1 MRQIAIEKCYAA
13 VIFAIAIAGLPGFVV
28 ESKAV
33 AQATAT
39 PPTENLPAYNPKPL
53 GTGYAVLIDYF
64 NQPELAERVQQAL
77 RKDVGLVSY
86 GQRPYLLAL
95 HTSNQ
100 KDATD
105 TLKALS
111 DRGFWVMVV
120 DSQKVTLLRSQV
132 SNSKF

>member
-1 MRQIAIEKCYAA
+1 MRKIAIEGCYATL
-13 VIFAIAIAGLPGFVV
+13 IFATAIAGLPGFVV

-33 AQATAT
+33 AQTGT

-77 RKDVGLVSY
+77 GKNVGLVSY

-132 SNSKF
+132 

>member
-64 NQPELAERVQQAL
+64 NQPELADRVQQAL